1 MKGNSCVLTLF
12 TNRYQA
18 YQPPQGVPVRITL
31 GAPRFKLSYTLT
43 HAVRELA
50 PSREYFARPLPE
62 FTAAYRA
69 DLDQLGPVRV
79 AERLRE
85 IANAEKDH
93 RLVLLCFEDLSDPQQ
108 WCHRRIFASWWK
120 DATGDEVRELSPLA
134 DQYEQGTLM

>member
-1 MKGNSCVLTLF
+1 MLTLF

-31 GAPRFKLSYTLT
+31 GAPRFKLPYSLT

-50 PSREYFARPLPE
+50 PRKEYFTKPQPE
-62 FTAAYRA
+62 FTVAYRA
-69 DLDQLGPVRV
+69 DLDALGAVRI

-85 IANAEKDH
+85 IAQAEGDH

-108 WCHRRIFASWWK
+108 WCHRRIFAAWWK
-120 DATGDEVRELSPLA
+120 DTTGDEVRELSPLA
-134 DQYEQGTLM
+134 DQYQQGTLI